1 MSKNGFINFNI
12 VKEEISKDNV
22 LAIAEVVAYAQVKF
36 LIGYVG
42 VRMQKTLNDL
52 CKDIRCKKDI
62 KHSLS
67 DAYDLVQ
74 ECALFLCEHYGQH
87 LIDVI
92 GYTNKGKKI
101 TVRTECIKRM
111 MKLINLRAR
120 DNNRHISLD
129 ALTRKTAPSTEIKG
143 AVEQDYT
150 QYDKIVS
157 SLNLTDNMRIAL
169 ECRIK
174 GLSYPQISKILER
187 AQSTVFEYFIKMR
200 KRYTAMYG

>member
-74 ECALFLCEHYGQH
+74 ECALFLCEH
-87 LIDVI
+87 
-92 GYTNKGKKI
+92 
-101 TVRTECIKRM
+101 
-111 MKLINLRAR
+111 
-120 DNNRHISLD
+120 
-129 ALTRKTAPSTEIKG
+129 
-143 AVEQDYT
+143 
-150 QYDKIVS
+150 
-157 SLNLTDNMRIAL
+157 
-169 ECRIK
+169 
-174 GLSYPQISKILER
+174 
-187 AQSTVFEYFIKMR
+187 
-200 KRYTAMYG
+200 